1 MKSIGE
7 TLKYIRTSKNLT
19 QKDVYTNIISRASY
33 QNFESDKQTPNIAI
47 LYKLLHVLGMTIEE
61 FFFIKNNKK
70 LDERGELKYL
80 YDQINTSLEKEKI
93 NNLIHKNY
101 TYLLKN
107 NDFEIYDLTKCL
119 EAVSILQK
127 SDDFK
132 QAKEIVSYIWAN
144 KMKQDELYLTDIKI
158 LASIFFI
165 FPEDTAL
172 NIAKRV
178 NNELKTYQKFENTT
192 RLQISILL
200 NTSSFLMIHN
210 RTKEAELFLND
221 VIKIAKQH
229 KYYLQWAV
237 ALGKKGIVRYIQNQT
252 DYKTYIEKCSQ
263 LLQIMDEPLQHQ
275 DYISELQKYNIP
287 YGTKM

>member
-47 LYKLLHVLGMTIEE
+47 LYKLLHILGMTIEE

-287 YGTKM
+287 YETKM